1 MRKCVISMKQLGI
14 IIFCSAIFC
23 FCAFGQA
30 SQDPPAVRDPFG
42 SLSLEDGPAAA
53 PAGGQNPQPTEMLAE
68 VLDLSVQTVM
78 LKFLR
83 AENLE
88 DIILGML
95 SPFGKV
101 SVDQQSNSVIIC
113 DLPKYLDRIVSQIR
127 QADRMPQQ
135 ILIEVVIADVKL
147 ADDKEVGVNW
157 ASLLGGAEKYGI
169 SSGQIMLDT
178 LTTTPAATRGMDLLF
193 LNGDLLVSLH
203 ALQEQRDVE
212 LLATPRVVV
221 VSGQQAE
228 IKTVEEIPYTETSDT
243 SAGGQLTSTVFKEVG
258 VTLTVRA
265 TVTDEGK
272 IQLVVSPK
280 QSVKIGET
288 LTSVPIVDTRE
299 ARTTLLMDDGQVVV
313 LGGLRRKDILL
324 STEKVPLLGDIPLL
338 GALFSSEK
346 KEVTNSELII
356 MLSPHVDTGFEPT
369 DEQRARF
376 NSIQNQPMLRLSPAH
391 TNLGAAYGPIDGLI
405 DLMGPP
411 APDRN

>member
-1 MRKCVISMKQLGI
+1 MAKFLLSGNRLV
-14 IIFCSAIFC
+14 IFCLAVFSLC
-23 FCAFGQA
+23 VVGQPLPE
-30 SQDPPAVRDPFG
+30 QPGLRDPFG
-42 SLSLEDGPAAA
+42 SLSFEDPSAVPPAATEDRSQ
-53 PAGGQNPQPTEMLAE
+53 PAEPLGS

-78 LKFLR
+78 LKFLQ

-88 DIILGML
+88 DIIVGML

-101 SVDQQSNSVIIC
+101 SVDQQTNSVIIC
-113 DLPKYLDRIVSQIR
+113 DLPKYLERIVSEIR
-127 QADRMPQQ
+127 RADRMPQQ

-147 ADDKEVGVNW
+147 ADDREIGVNW
-157 ASLLGGAEKYGI
+157 ANLLGGAETYGI
-169 SSGQIMLDT
+169 ASGQIMLDT

-280 QSVKIGET
+280 QSVRIGET
-288 LTSVPIVDTRE
+288 TTSVPIVDTRE
-299 ARTTLLMDDGQVVV
+299 ARTTLLMNDGQVVV

-324 STEKVPLLGDIPLL
+324 STNKVPLLGNIPLL

-346 KEVTNSELII
+346 KEILNSELII
-356 MLSPHVDTGFEPT
+356 MLSPHIDTGYEAT
-369 DEQRARF
+369 DEERGRF
-376 NSIQNQPMLRLSPAH
+376 DSMMNQPMLRISPKE
-391 TNLGAAYGPIDGLI
+391 TNLSGAYGVFDFL
-405 DLMGPP
+405 GPP
-411 APDRN
+411 LPAGL